1 MGAGKEYRINGDAAA
16 LAKLSRPP
24 VSTSSGGGA
33 AAVVSEA
40 ADSLAGLSVTSP
52 AKRPPP
58 SGACAL
64 SFFKGGILNRSPRYT
79 SSRLSGSLSSA
90 THLKS
95 LYIRD
100 CG

>member
-1 MGAGKEYRINGDAAA
+1 MGAGKEYRITGDAAA

-52 AKRPPP
+52 AKRPPS
-58 SGACAL
+58 SGACATGAGGEARDSIR
-64 SFFKGGILNRSPRYT
+64 SFRAFDFDPVVAY
-79 SSRLSGSLSSA
+79 
-90 THLKS
+90 
-95 LYIRD
+95 
-100 CG
+100 